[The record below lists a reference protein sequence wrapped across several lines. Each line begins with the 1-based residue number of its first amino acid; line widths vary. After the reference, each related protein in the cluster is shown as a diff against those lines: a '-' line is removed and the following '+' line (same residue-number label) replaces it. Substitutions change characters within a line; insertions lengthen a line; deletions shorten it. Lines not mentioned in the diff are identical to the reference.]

1 MPGVWYGSLPDMGVE
16 RHYRKM
22 TPEAVE
28 ALNTILD
35 IESQPGGAELPS
47 WEEIEAE
54 ETEEA
59 RLKAERKAALAEKEA
74 AQRASRVSVRDA
86 KGRSGATGK
95 RKTAVARVTIWP
107 GDGAVSVNG
116 RPFDE
121 CVPDIDHRGWMIK
134 PFLVTNTVGLFDVK
148 AQVRGGG
155 RSGQAQAMR
164 HGIAKALQL
173 YEPAFRPALKK
184 AGMLTRDPRKVERKK
199 PGQKKARKAFQW
211 VKR

>member
-86 KGRSGATGK
+86 RVAAARLGSARRLWLASPSGPATAPSRSTGGLSTSAC
-95 RKTAVARVTIWP
+95 RTSITA
-107 GDGAVSVNG
+107 DG
-116 RPFDE
+116 
-121 CVPDIDHRGWMIK
+121 
-134 PFLVTNTVGLFDVK
+134 
-148 AQVRGGG
+148 
-155 RSGQAQAMR
+155 
-164 HGIAKALQL
+164 
-173 YEPAFRPALKK
+173 
-184 AGMLTRDPRKVERKK
+184 
-199 PGQKKARKAFQW
+199 
-211 VKR
+211 